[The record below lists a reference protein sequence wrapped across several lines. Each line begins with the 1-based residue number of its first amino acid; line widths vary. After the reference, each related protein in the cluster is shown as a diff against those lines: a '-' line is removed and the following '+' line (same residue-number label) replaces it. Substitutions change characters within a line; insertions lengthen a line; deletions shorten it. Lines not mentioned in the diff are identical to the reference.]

1 MINLAIAIL
10 GCLIISFVVFGG
22 GQVFIPFFKILI
34 VDFMNVDS
42 SLWESALTLAN
53 ATPGVFSTKLAF
65 ITGFLAANGQWWG
78 YLAMFITY
86 ACFVIVPMIIMMF
99 AMKGLKKIQKNQFWI
114 TINKLIKPVVTGILF
129 ALCIQLFLSAT
140 MPFVIFNDVNK
151 YVGYEPSTF
160 FSDWRLYA
168 LIAFVPCSIASVL
181 WILHKYKI
189 NIIWLILTN
198 ISIAMLIFQPW
209 LYG

>member
-1 MINLAIAIL
+1 MISLAIAIL
-10 GCLIISFVVFGG
+10 GCLIISFIVFGG

-34 VDFMNVDS
+34 VDFMNVDN

-65 ITGFLAANGQWWG
+65 ITGYLAANGKWWG

-86 ACFVIVPMIIMMF
+86 ACFVIIPMVIMMF
-99 AMKGLKKIQKNQFWI
+99 AMKGLKKIQTNAFWI

-129 ALCIQLFLSAT
+129 ALCIQLFMSAT
-140 MPFVIFNDVNK
+140 MPFVIFNDVDK
-151 YVGYEPSTF
+151 YIGYEPSAF

-168 LIAFVPCSIASVL
+168 LIVFVPCSICSIL
-181 WILHKYKI
+181 WILYKYKI
-189 NIIWLILTN
+189 NIIWLILIN
-198 ISIAMLIFQPW
+198 ISIALLIFQPW